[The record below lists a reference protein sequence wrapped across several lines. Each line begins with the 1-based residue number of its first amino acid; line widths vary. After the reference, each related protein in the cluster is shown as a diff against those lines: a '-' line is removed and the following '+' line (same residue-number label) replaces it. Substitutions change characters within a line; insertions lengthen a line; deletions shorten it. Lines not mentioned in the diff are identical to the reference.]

1 MNILTGRNMKIQRI
15 IYIALIFLVLI
26 SASVVSAADDSA
38 NEFISADEGPEII
51 LEDNVQEDLASAN
64 DNELILEEN
73 DVAIDDWDFIGSGV
87 ENDYLKDS
95 GSPGT
100 FHDLGNLINNTAESY
115 ITLNTSYQ
123 VTGDEW
129 IGLMDTG
136 IIINRDLTIDGDGN
150 TIDACKKA
158 LIFNIV
164 GGNVVFKNIRLV
176 NSNSYYGHGLLYGAI
191 FGNATAIN
199 CTFDK
204 DSVAMYSNDPGG
216 SIAINCT
223 FTGNGGTNGGALHNV
238 NAINCTFT
246 GNSAD
251 NGGAVFNSTVINC
264 TFIGNHASGQGGAA
278 YNCTAI
284 DCNFIN
290 NYANNGG
297 AFSIGSAYNCNFT
310 DNYVSLANKHF
321 GGATYNVSAFNSTF
335 INNSCLEEGGAMVF
349 GTAENCTFINN
360 SAGLSSDM
368 ANGTVINSIFSGL
381 SQRISFSEVINCS
394 FINITGSGDERT
406 IVNSNAYNCTFIN
419 LVMCGAISN
428 GNAYNC
434 TFKNITLD
442 YIGAA
447 IYEGNAYNST
457 LMDIELSSGAIY
469 GGNADGCTFINISS
483 SNSGAAIWGGNA
495 YNSIFINNT
504 SGFSGGAISECVS
517 VINCTFICNTASYR
531 GGAFYGKDNLVCD
544 NCTFINNS
552 AEAGSAF
559 WLSGHFKLN
568 NSRFIENFGAPSVIF
583 DNTAIAN
590 IAISNCIFV
599 NNIGSSMDIIN
610 PPEGKGIDSYID
622 NCSFINNSQPVKW
635 FNKVDYNGYISRIY
649 VRDCNFT
656 NHPNGAISFM
666 YANATFSNCSFIN
679 NTADN
684 GGAIYLTGGQA
695 NDRFFGCT
703 FINNTARNGDGGA
716 IYMDCPVPYYHL
728 KDSIFINNTAIGGNG
743 GALCGASGTYYED
756 GFYGFRSENCIFENN
771 LANDGGAIFLV
782 SGYFDSANRLEGNV
796 FTNNTARNNGGAIY
810 FDITDVTLN
819 VYSCSFSDNI
829 AYENGGAIFKS
840 SLGNFNIGGDV
851 FTHNIAENGGA
862 IHWEGDNSIR
872 NIFECDFIDNQ
883 ANANGGA
890 INFVGENTTGDIH
903 DSLFINNSANKGG
916 AILFSSKDSSIYKC
930 VFIDNSINDESGE
943 AAAIYYCGENSQIV
957 DNIFLDDGIEV
968 SFLNDEGP
976 EVLFS
981 WFGNNATNFNI
992 KPQSENLESWFFIN
1006 AIINPKTADTYDII
1020 FKLLLYNSSSNIIS
1034 ECDNSQLKD
1043 IDLRI
1048 SSTNGNVDKESI
1060 KFGDMIEFISDG
1072 ENIGVV
1078 TAEYGNAIYTINV
1091 LPIPQF
1097 DIASIFDNN
1106 ASAIRFVVNGID
1118 NGNPFNGDVCVSVD
1132 GKDYLFSI
1140 VNGTAIS
1147 DVINDIAHPFLYDA
1161 KIIFYGDENHQ
1172 LISMEDEEL
1181 EVTGNSLSDLAYM
1194 IAQKIQADIYELS
1207 IDRDF
1212 KYDPNADSAEG
1223 ILLDNELIGDGQ
1235 TFTIHGN
1242 GHIIDGIGQSR
1253 IFYLNNTNLV
1263 LDGISI
1269 INANSSAGG
1278 AIYSE
1283 NSTLTISNSIFKN
1296 NNASDGGVIFADK
1309 SSSLAIT
1316 GSLFEDN
1323 TAHNGAVINSKGLV
1337 SIDSSN
1343 FTNNSAHNG
1352 GVIYADSGSITV
1364 NNSLFSE
1371 NDANAQGGVIY
1382 NRGQLKVFDSI
1393 FSLNYGSQGGAIFNG
1408 KYANVDN
1415 STFTENKAGY
1425 NGAAIYSENEVNV
1438 SDSTFKDNGGN
1449 KAIHS
1454 DYGNIESSK
1463 FIDGDNVS
1471 GRITVAP
1478 DCQFLTTPVFEFTAI
1493 LDFISGSSVDIN
1505 ISESHGLNG
1514 TVTVRIG
1521 ELDYLIDIVEGIG
1534 RETVNPVLIAGNYS
1548 AVLTF
1553 AGDENFTDASAES
1566 DKFHV
1571 FNEPEF
1577 NIGNIS
1583 DFVTGSFVTLNIS
1596 AIERFNGL
1604 VNIVIS
1610 GKSYAVNLVNGSGS
1624 NTVALNLPA
1633 GSYKATINFPGN
1645 EDFTPENVSSNA
1657 FTVMQKNTAITAS
1670 AVTTIY
1676 NVNKNL
1682 LATLKDNDGKAI
1694 SGLNVTIKING
1705 KTYACTTDKNGQ
1717 VKLAVGSLVPKSYT
1731 AAITFAGN
1739 GIYAKATKSVKVT
1752 VKKASPKLIAKKK
1765 TFKLK
1770 VKVKKYFISLKTN
1783 KNKGMKGI
1791 KLTLRVK
1798 GKKFKAKTNKKGVAI
1813 FKITN
1818 LKKRGKH
1825 TAVIKYAGNK
1835 YYKKV
1840 NKKVRITVKK

>member
-1 MNILTGRNMKIQRI
+1 MNILAGRNMKIQRI

-129 IGLMDTG
+129 IGLMDAG

-238 NAINCTFT
+238 NAINCTFI

-264 TFIGNHASGQGGAA
+264 TFIGNSADNGGAA

-290 NYANNGG
+290 NYADNGG

-310 DNYVSLANKHF
+310 DNYVSLANNHF

-360 SAGLSSDM
+360 SAGISSDI

-457 LMDIELSSGAIY
+457 LMDIELRAGAIY

-483 SNSGAAIWGGNA
+483 SDSGAAIWGGNA

-504 SGFSGGAISECVS
+504 SGFSGGAIFECVS

-531 GGAFYGKDNLVCD
+531 GGAFHGKDNLVCD

-583 DNTAIAN
+583 DNTQIAN

-610 PPEGKGIDSYID
+610 PPKGKGIDSYID

-666 YANATFSNCSFIN
+666 YANATFSNCNFIN

-684 GGAIYLTGGQA
+684 GGAIYLTYGHA

-703 FINNTARNGDGGA
+703 FINNTARNGHGGA
-716 IYMDCPVPYYHL
+716 IYMDCPVPYYDL
-728 KDSIFINNTAIGGNG
+728 RDSIFINNTAIGGNG
-743 GALCGASGTYYED
+743 GALYGRNSGYHEN

-782 SGYFDSANRLEGNV
+782 SGYFDSTNRLEGNV

-1147 DVINDIAHPFLYDA
+1147 DVINDIAHPAIYNA

-1181 EVTGNSLSDLAYM
+1181 EVIGNSLSDLAYI
-1194 IAQKIQADIYELS
+1194 IAKNIRADIYELS
-1207 IDRDF
+1207 LDRDF
-1212 KYDPNADSAEG
+1212 SYDPNTDSPEG
-1223 ILLDNELIGDGQ
+1223 ILLDNELIGEDK
-1235 TFTIHGN
+1235 TFTLHGN
-1242 GHIIDGIGQSR
+1242 GHTIDGIGQSR

-1263 LDGISI
+1263 LDGISV

-1337 SIDSSN
+1337 TMDASN

-1571 FNEPEF
+1571 FNVPEF

-1645 EDFTPENVSSNA
+1645 EDFTSENVSSNA
-1657 FTVMQKNTAITAS
+1657 FTVMQKYTAITAS
-1670 AVTTIY
+1670 VVTTIY

-1694 SGLNVTIKING
+1694 SGVNVTIKING